1 MQVVRLPPFQGHEAV
16 QVVPA
21 NADPIKTIIES
32 WPPDRAIG
40 TGSSHL
46 MTIVPCDSY
55 GNPGGTGATFTVRLL
70 YGGTNQVTPCT
81 VVPGAAGS
89 GKLVATVVPKEVG
102 TPSLQV
108 RSVKN
113 GMGIFAC
120 RTAVICAGSSF
131 VLRLLQLWCVSEK

>member
-1 MQVVRLPPFQGHEAV
+1 VVRLPPFQGHEAV
-16 QVVPA
+16 TVVPA

-32 WPPDRAIG
+32 WPPDHAIP

-89 GKLVATVVPKEVG
+89 GRLVATVVPKEVG

-108 RSVKN
+108 SARC
-113 GMGIFAC
+113 FLFC
-120 RTAVICAGSSF
+120 F
-131 VLRLLQLWCVSEK
+131 VR

>member
-70 YGGTNQVTPCT
+70 YGGTNQVTPYCGAGRSWLREAGSHCGSEGSWHT
-81 VVPGAAGS
+81 FPPGA
-89 GKLVATVVPKEVG
+89 LRKERDG
-102 TPSLQV
+102 YFCLQD
-108 RSVKN
+108 SCD
-113 GMGIFAC
+113 MC
-120 RTAVICAGSSF
+120 
-131 VLRLLQLWCVSEK
+131 W

>member
-16 QVVPA
+16 IVVPA

-32 WPPDRAIG
+32 WPPDTAIA
-40 TGSSHL
+40 TGSSHN

-102 TPSLQV
+102 SPSLQV
-108 RSVKN
+108 CNSPPAQHNTLISIRS
-113 GMGIFAC
+113 
-120 RTAVICAGSSF
+120 S
-131 VLRLLQLWCVSEK
+131 LY